1 MPLDRPTEEPGVGE
15 LGELIQRLA
24 RVTRHLEFAQGLNPA
39 QWDAL
44 RYLARANAMSR
55 TPGALAEFLAVT
67 KGTASQTVMALE
79 GKGLL
84 TRVKEDGD
92 RRVVRLAL
100 TALGEALIEQDP
112 LARLRQAATD
122 LPADQAAIFAM
133 ALRRVLGRVA
143 DGPATFGHCRNCGHH
158 LSADGAARCALVDKS
173 LALGEPDKICVNFR
187 EPALSDAPP
196 SAS

>member
-1 MPLDRPTEEPGVGE
+1 MNDPQAGE

-55 TPGALAEFLAVT
+55 TPGALADFLAVT
-67 KGTASQTVMALE
+67 KGTASQTVLALE
-79 GKGLL
+79 AKGLV
-84 TRVKEDGD
+84 TRVKEAGD
-92 RRVVRLAL
+92 RRVVHLAL
-100 TALGEALIEQDP
+100 TDQGLALIEQDP

-122 LPADQAAIFAM
+122 LPAVEATVFTT
-133 ALRRVLGRVA
+133 ALRRVLGRV
-143 DGPATFGHCRNCGHH
+143 DDRPGEFGVCRNCGHH
-158 LSADGAARCALVDKS
+158 LATDGSSRCALIGKS
-173 LALGEPDKICVNFR
+173 LAIGEPDKICVNFR
-187 EPALSDAPP
+187 LPALSDAPP